1 LSLDV
6 SNAHD
11 NGEHGVERREV
22 DTLILTYDRALDHLD
37 IGGHCNSL
45 DLMLDMLARARRVLK
60 SKWKQQEL
68 AVMMQRRAQGVEIG
82 QVLADLRKR

>member
-1 LSLDV
+1 V

-22 DTLILTYDRALDHLD
+22 DTLILTYDRAADHLD

-45 DLMLDMLARARRVLK
+45 DLMLDMLARATRVLE
-60 SKWKQQEL
+60 STWRQQQL
-68 AVMMQRRAQGVEIG
+68 MNVMQARASAVQTQQI
-82 QVLADLRKR
+82 LADLKKR